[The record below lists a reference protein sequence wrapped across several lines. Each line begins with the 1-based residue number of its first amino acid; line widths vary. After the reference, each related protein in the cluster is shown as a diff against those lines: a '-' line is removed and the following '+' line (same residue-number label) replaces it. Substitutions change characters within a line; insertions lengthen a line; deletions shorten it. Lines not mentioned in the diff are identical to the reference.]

1 MQQDQIGYTTELD
14 SLYVSA
20 LKGVVDEQSFGLFLI
35 EWRYWLDADVKK
47 LKGESWGQIAPLI
60 KDCSTEGVVP
70 EDKHD
75 QAIAL
80 LMPEKIFRVSIEAH
94 RFGVPWGCA
103 YLRLK
108 EMKRIKY

>member
-1 MQQDQIGYTTELD
+1 MKLLIHQLTGRFLETLD
-14 SLYVSA
+14 KKTSNDIKSG
-20 LKGVVDEQSFGLFLI
+20 LKKLEENPYRND
-35 EWRYWLDADVKK
+35 LDIKK

-60 KDCSTEGVVP
+60 KDCRTEGVVP

-108 EMKRIKY
+108 EMKKIQY